1 MIRTQSIF
9 PWPFFLLMYWCC
21 LKKIDLGR
29 SGAFHLSELTDQ
41 SILIVMRISLLTKT
55 NHPHQS
61 NPKYYAQSRWFSSKT
76 SWKTPVSFA
85 KMRGP
90 AMVRPASSDFWN
102 APLVVYIAGP
112 CFFFTSREKGE
123 ISRTPAPRRGERK
136 REDSSSLRVFPSRVS
151 LACSRLKVQTL
162 TTKDCK
168 GPQTNMPKN
177 VGSIKTWS
185 AKIIM

>member
-1 MIRTQSIF
+1 MT
-9 PWPFFLLMYWCC
+9 FFLVDVLMLLEETW
-21 LKKIDLGR
+21 
-29 SGAFHLSELTDQ
+29 SGAFHLSELTGQ

-90 AMVRPASSDFWN
+90 AMVRPATSDFWI
-102 APLVVYIAGP
+102 ALLVVYIAGL
-112 CFFFTSREKGE
+112 CCFFTSRAKGE
-123 ISRTPAPRRGERK
+123 ISRTPAPRREERK
-136 REDSSSLRVFPSRVS
+136 REGPSLRVFPSRVS

-162 TTKDCK
+162 TTNKREWAFSLASKDCK

-177 VGSIKTWS
+177 VGSTKTWS
-185 AKIIM
+185 AK